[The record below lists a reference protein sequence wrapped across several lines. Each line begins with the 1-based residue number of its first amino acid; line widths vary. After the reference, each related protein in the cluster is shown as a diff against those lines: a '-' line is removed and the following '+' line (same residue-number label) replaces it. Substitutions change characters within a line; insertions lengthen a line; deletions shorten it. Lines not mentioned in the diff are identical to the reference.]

1 MSGSWLRVA
10 AYDIV
15 LYASFG
21 VDAVALNARAISQQY
36 NMFVGA
42 CLASISAVTAP
53 NVPYRL
59 PMQARQVG
67 ISKRR
72 FSLVQ

>member
-15 LYASFG
+15 WYASFG

-36 NMFVGA
+36 NERRHVFSTNFRRHGGNYAKHAPTFVVL
-42 CLASISAVTAP
+42 LADC
-53 NVPYRL
+53 
-59 PMQARQVG
+59 
-67 ISKRR
+67 KRI
-72 FSLVQ
+72 